1 MSKVQRPMP
10 NLETAVSPSGLS
22 DSEARKT
29 VDLGRSTLDS
39 RFYAAAAIISLAGL
53 ADAMYLAVQ
62 HITGQSVRCTL
73 SGCSEVLSSPYAT
86 VRGMPLALIGA
97 AAYFTV
103 FSLAT
108 LAAFAYP
115 YAGKLLVIVV
125 GLMFVTTLWLL
136 YLQAFVIKHFC
147 QFCLISAAVT
157 TILMGLSVIIGRRG
171 PGANQK
177 NPARTLAP
185 DVSASQLPRE
195 DPIPAEIIGSNVN
208 DRT

>member
-10 NLETAVSPSGLS
+10 NVETAVLPSGLS
-22 DSEARKT
+22 DIETRKT
-29 VDLGRSTLDS
+29 LDLGRSTLDS
-39 RFYAAAAIISLAGL
+39 RFYAAVAIISLAGL

-62 HITGQSVRCTL
+62 HITGESVRCTL
-73 SGCSEVLSSPYAT
+73 SGCSEVLSSPYAS
-86 VRGMPLALIGA
+86 VRGIPLALLGA

-108 LAAFAYP
+108 LAAFAYA

-125 GLMFVTTLWLL
+125 GLMFLTTLWLL

-157 TILMGLSVIIGRRG
+157 TTLLALLVVISRR
-171 PGANQK
+171 A
-177 NPARTLAP
+177 
-185 DVSASQLPRE
+185 SAH
-195 DPIPAEIIGSNVN
+195 VN
-208 DRT
+208 